1 MGPYDRSD
9 SILKMNPR
17 AWRGPDGSDEAELS
31 RSDLSGDRDGD
42 TNQRRCS
49 RVSVARDGVGL
60 RRGAPCAD
68 FVEMIIN
75 VSVRSKVDITT
86 SSCV

>member
-17 AWRGPDGSDEAELS
+17 AWQGPDGSDEAELS

-42 TNQRRCS
+42 TQTKGGA
-49 RVSVARDGVGL
+49 RVSVARAGVGL

-68 FVEMIIN
+68 FV
-75 VSVRSKVDITT
+75 K
-86 SSCV
+86 